1 MQKSGEKISLLV
13 EGMTCTNCALG
24 VTRVIQQKGAE
35 DVSVNF
41 ATGDVH
47 FTISPNIKVSQIVNG
62 IEGLGYKVVSEQ
74 EAKISAQKNRL
85 SALEIKT
92 LITLPFTLLLLLS
105 MIPAWS
111 TLHDPLVQF
120 LLCLP
125 VFLIGFFH
133 FGKSALGSVRTGIL
147 NMDVLIIT
155 GVVAA
160 FGYSV
165 YGWVTHAGM
174 DMQFFETAASI
185 VTLVLIGNVIEH
197 RSVKQTTTA
206 IQALKKLQPQFAKR
220 VHYDLLAG
228 GDHIDEVPVSE
239 LQKNDVLLVNTGD
252 QIPADGKLLSGQV
265 WVDESMLTGESMP
278 VLKQKGDTV
287 AGATI
292 VQDGTCK
299 IQVTAT
305 SEGSVLQNII
315 DMVKQAQADKPNL
328 QRLADRISAV
338 FVPVVITLSVLT
350 YGISFFVL
358 HISAEMSL
366 LRAIAVLVIACPCAM
381 GLATPTAV
389 MVGLGRSA
397 RQGIL
402 IKGAATAES
411 FARTT
416 HIVFDKTGT
425 LTEGKLQVTDVSLLQ
440 GDADTLAAWIVALE
454 THSSHPIAKSLCAH
468 FTSTQRV
475 LLTKVEEIKGRGV
488 QGFDDKGNHLF
499 IGKSDNKAYDIV
511 VLCNEQLYAGINI
524 QDTIKPG
531 AADMI
536 VYFKKK
542 GIKTILL
549 SGDREDKCKQLAETI
564 GIDTYY
570 AGQSP
575 SDKLDKIKTWRE
587 AGIVTMVGDGI
598 NDSPALEMAH
608 VGISMSTATHIAI
621 QSAQIILLN
630 GHLEKLT
637 EAYALSN
644 ATLRTIRQN
653 LFWAFFY
660 NVLAIPIA
668 AIGLLSPIIAA
679 LSMAFSDVFVIG
691 NAIRLRNKHIS

>member
-1 MQKSGEKISLLV
+1 MQKSGEKIALVV

-47 FTISPNIKVSQIVNG
+47 FTINPQIQLSQIVNG
-62 IEGLGYKVVSEQ
+62 IEGLGYHVVSSSDAAPG
-74 EAKISAQKNRL
+74 AKQQRL
-85 SALEIKT
+85 SGLELKT
-92 LITLPFTLLLLLS
+92 LITIPFTLILLLS
-105 MIPAWS
+105 MVPAWKA
-111 TLHDPLVQF
+111 LHNPTIQF
-120 LLCLP
+120 IICLP
-125 VFLIGFFH
+125 VFLIGFLH
-133 FGKSALGSVRTGIL
+133 FGKSALGSVRSGIL

-165 YGWVTHAGM
+165 YGWLTHAGM
-174 DMQFFETAASI
+174 HMQFFETAASI

-197 RSVKQTTTA
+197 RSVRQTTSA
-206 IQALKKLQPQFAKR
+206 IQDLQKLQPQFAKR
-220 VHYDLLAG
+220 VHYDLLSG
-228 GDHIDEVPVSE
+228 GDQIDEIAVAA

-252 QIPADGKLLSGQV
+252 QIPADGIILSGSV
-265 WVDESMLTGESMP
+265 WVDESMLTGESVP
-278 VLKQKGDTV
+278 VLKQKGDAV
-287 AGATI
+287 AGATV
-292 VQDGTCK
+292 VQEGSCK
-299 IQVTAT
+299 IQVTAVHA
-305 SEGSVLQNII
+305 GSVLQHII
-315 DMVKQAQADKPNL
+315 DMVKKAQADKPQL
-328 QRLADRISAV
+328 QRLADRISAI
-338 FVPVVITLSVLT
+338 FVPVVLVIALLTFLITYFIVGLS
-350 YGISFFVL
+350 G
-358 HISAEMSL
+358 EMSL

-402 IKGAATAES
+402 IKGAATAEL

-416 HIVFDKTGT
+416 HMVFDKTGT
-425 LTEGKLQVTDVSLLQ
+425 LTVGQMQVTDVTILQ
-440 GDADTLAAWIVALE
+440 GDADQIAAWITALE
-454 THSSHPIAKSLCAH
+454 KHSSHPIAKSLRTH
-468 FTSTQRV
+468 FQSSIPLSIQH
-475 LLTKVEEIKGRGV
+475 VEEIKG
-488 QGFDDKGNHLF
+488 KGMQAVDENGNRIF
-499 IGKSDNKAYDIV
+499 IGKSASGQYDV
-511 VLCNEQLYAGINI
+511 EVLFNDQLYAGITI

-531 AADMI
+531 AAEM
-536 VYFKKK
+536 VAYFKAK

-549 SGDREDKCKQLAETI
+549 SGDRAETCKQLAESI
-564 GIDTYY
+564 GLDAYY
-570 AGQSP
+570 ASQSP
-575 SDKLDKIKTWRE
+575 ADKLASIKEWRNT
-587 AGIVTMVGDGI
+587 GIITMVGDGI

-630 GHLEKLT
+630 GHLSKLP

-644 ATLRTIRQN
+644 ATLRTIKQN

-660 NVLAIPIA
+660 NVLAIPVA

-691 NAIRLRNKHIS
+691 NAIRLRRKHIS